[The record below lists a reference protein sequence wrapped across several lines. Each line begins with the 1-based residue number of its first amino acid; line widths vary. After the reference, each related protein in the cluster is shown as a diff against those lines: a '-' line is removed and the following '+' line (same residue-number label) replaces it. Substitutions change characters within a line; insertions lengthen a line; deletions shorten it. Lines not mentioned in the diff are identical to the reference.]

1 LRRNA
6 ATTARAMA
14 EQATAGEQISRSAE
28 DLRRNISGVTKAMAE
43 QATAMQQISTASES
57 MRVQADQASRAL
69 KEQTRTMREMT
80 NATESTAKQI
90 KLITNANREHS
101 TVSAALV
108 ETLGEVRRIAER
120 NASGVKQ
127 TRGGTDDLVRRA
139 DAFVSRVQAPPRRR
153 GTNGRTPRT
162 NGA

>member
-1 LRRNA
+1 
-6 ATTARAMA
+6 MA
-14 EQATAGEQISRSAE
+14 EQATAGEQISRAAE

-57 MRVQADQASRAL
+57 MRVQADQAARAV
-69 KEQTRTMREMT
+69 KEQARTMREM
-80 NATESTAKQI
+80 AGAAESTAKQI

-101 TVSAALV
+101 TVSSSLV
-108 ETLGEVRRIAER
+108 ESLAEIRRIAER

-127 TRGGTDDLVRRA
+127 ARGGTDDLVRRA
-139 DAFVSRVQAPPRRR
+139 DAFASLVKAPTRRR
-153 GTNGRTPRT
+153 GTNGRASRS